1 MYPPDRPTPTPN
13 RASPPGEPYCR
24 VHTALPSGSYFRRN
38 VSAPPALA
46 SPGNDP
52 PTRPVTYTPVASAAT
67 PSAAAYVLVPNWRV
81 PTTSPRAPALRA
93 HPPPRPLSGSP
104 AQGPPLAPATPTTP
118 AATPTPAA
126 YS

>member
-1 MYPPDRPTPTPN
+1 MHPRNRPPATPN
-13 RASPPGEPYCR
+13 RASPPGEPYWR

-67 PSAAAYVLVPNWRV
+67 ASAAAYVLVPNWRV
-81 PTTSPRAPALRA
+81 HSTSPPTPYVRPDPALGPSGRSPGEE
-93 HPPPRPLSGSP
+93 PPLRPAADSP
-104 AQGPPLAPATPTTP
+104 AA
-118 AATPTPAA
+118 
-126 YS
+126 

>member
-1 MYPPDRPTPTPN
+1 MYPPDRPPPTPN
-13 RASPPGEPYCR
+13 PASPPGEPYCR

-67 PSAAAYVLVPNWRV
+67 PSAAAYVLVPNWRGHR
-81 PTTSPRAPALRA
+81 TSPPTSDFPTNAAVLPS
-93 HPPPRPLSGSP
+93 SGSP
-104 AQGPPLAPATPTTP
+104 GEEPPVPPP
-118 AATPTPAA
+118 
-126 YS
+126 

>member
-1 MYPPDRPTPTPN
+1 MYTPDRPTPTPN
-13 RASPPGEPYCR
+13 PASPPGEPYCR

-67 PSAAAYVLVPNWRV
+67 PRAAANLLVPNWRV
-81 PTTSPRAPALRA
+81 HKATPTKSYFRSNAAHEPLGQRPTEEPAAQSGRAPA
-93 HPPPRPLSGSP
+93 
-104 AQGPPLAPATPTTP
+104 
-118 AATPTPAA
+118 
-126 YS
+126 

>member
-1 MYPPDRPTPTPN
+1 MYTPDRPTPTPN
-13 RASPPGEPYCR
+13 PASPPGEPYCR

-67 PSAAAYVLVPNWRV
+67 ANAAAYALVPNWRV
-81 PTTSPRAPALRA
+81 PIT
-93 HPPPRPLSGSP
+93 PPRTADLPANPSGRPSSVPPGNEPP
-104 AQGPPLAPATPTTP
+104 AAPAPATPVAS
-118 AATPTPAA
+118 AARA
-126 YS
+126 